1 MAVLQFGFGDEGAH
15 MYLPHRASGKVIYT
29 GTHDN
34 DTTVGWFHSGAAE
47 HERRNAETYL
57 GRCDDGIQWAF
68 IRAAQSSPADFA
80 LIPLQDV
87 LGLGSEARMNTP
99 SLHGG
104 NWKWRFA
111 PGQFTPELATKL
123 AQLAEVTDRL
133 PQPFPVR
140 ADEDFAA

>member
-1 MAVLQFGFGDEGAH
+1 MGVHPRGAD
-15 MYLPHRASGKVIYT
+15 S
-29 GTHDN
+29 
-34 DTTVGWFHSGAAE
+34 AAE
-47 HERRNAETYL
+47 L
-57 GRCDDGIQWAF
+57 G
-68 IRAAQSSPADFA
+68 

-111 PGQFTPELATKL
+111 PGQFTAELAAKL

-133 PQPFPVR
+133 PQAAGFRPE
-140 ADEDFAA
+140 EDFAA